1 MPVTQPLLAVKGLK
15 TYFHTFAGVIKAVDG
30 VDLTLGTGEIV
41 GVVGESGGGKSV
53 LGFSIIGLIDPPGRI
68 DAGEIWFDGRRLDSL
83 GEDQLRSVRGKDITM
98 IFQDPMTSLNPLYTI
113 QDQMEEV
120 MKLHDRLSAGQ
131 RRQRCIQLLKEVG
144 IPEPES
150 RLRNYPHQFSGGM
163 RQRVIIAIALALH
176 PKLVIADEPTT
187 ALDVTIQAQIL
198 KLMRGLVKNHQT
210 SLMLITHDLAVV
222 AEMADTILVMYCGR
236 IVERGPNRDII
247 RGSRHPYTRGLL
259 ASIPKMTGHQRRLQQ
274 IPGMVPDVR
283 SLPPGCSFAPRC
295 EFARG
300 RCRAEAPRLAGMGS
314 GHEVAC
320 HFPLKG

>member
-1 MPVTQPLLAVKGLK
+1 MAQPLLTVKGLK
-15 TYFHTFAGVIKAVDG
+15 THFHTFSGVIPAVDG
-30 VDLTLGTGEIV
+30 VDVALSQGEIL

-68 DAGEIWFDGRRLDSL
+68 AAGEVWFDGRRLDNQS
-83 GEDQLRSVRGKDITM
+83 EEQLRRVRGKDITM

-120 MKLHDRLSAGQ
+120 MRLHDTLNAGQ

-144 IPEPES
+144 IPEPDS
-150 RLRNYPHQFSGGM
+150 RLKNYPHQFSGGM
-163 RQRVIIAIALALH
+163 RQRVIIAIALASR

-198 KLMRGLVKNHQT
+198 KLMRRLVKEHRT
-210 SLMLITHDLAVV
+210 ALILITHDLAVV
-222 AEMADTILVMYCGR
+222 AQMADTTLVMYCGR
-236 IVERGPNRDII
+236 VLEHGRTRDII

-259 ASIPKMTGHQRRLQQ
+259 ASIPKMTGGERRLQQ
-274 IPGMVPDVR
+274 IPGVVPDVR
-283 SLPPGCSFAPRC
+283 RLPPGCTFEPRC
-295 EFARG
+295 GFSRG
-300 RCRAEAPRLAGMGS
+300 RCRTEEPRLIERSA

-320 HFPLKG
+320 HFPLEG

>member
-1 MPVTQPLLAVKGLK
+1 MAHPLLAVKGLK
-15 TYFHTFAGVIKAVDG
+15 THFHTFAGVIKAVDG
-30 VDLTLGTGEIV
+30 VDFALGQGEII

-68 DAGEIWFDGRRLDSL
+68 EAGEIWFDGRRLDNL
-83 GEDQLRSVRGKDITM
+83 GEEQMRKIRGKDITM

-120 MKLHDRLSAGQ
+120 MKLHDNLNASQ
-131 RRQRCIQLLKEVG
+131 RRHRCIQLLKEVG

-150 RLRNYPHQFSGGM
+150 RLKNYPHQFSGGM
-163 RQRVIIAIALALH
+163 RQRVIIAIALASH

-198 KLMRGLVKNHQT
+198 KMMRGLVKDHQT

-222 AEMADTILVMYCGR
+222 AEMADTIMVMYCGR
-236 IVERGPNRDII
+236 IVERGRNSDII
-247 RGSRHPYTRGLL
+247 RSSRHPYTRGLL
-259 ASIPKMTGHQRRLQQ
+259 ASIPKMTGNQRRLQQ

-295 EFARG
+295 GFAQD
-300 RCRAEAPRLAGMGS
+300 RCRAEAPRLIEAGA
-314 GHEVAC
+314 GHDVAC
-320 HFPLKG
+320 HFPLER

>member
-1 MPVTQPLLAVKGLK
+1 MARPLLAVQGLK
-15 TYFHTFAGVIKAVDG
+15 THFHTFAGVIKAVDG
-30 VDLTLGTGEIV
+30 VDFALGQGEII

-53 LGFSIIGLIDPPGRI
+53 LGFSIIGLIDPPGRLE
-68 DAGEIWFDGRRLDSL
+68 AGEIWFDGRRLDNL
-83 GEDQLRSVRGKDITM
+83 GEEQLRKIRGKDITM

-120 MKLHDRLSAGQ
+120 MKLHDNLNASQ

-150 RLRNYPHQFSGGM
+150 RLKNYPHQFSGGM
-163 RQRVIIAIALALH
+163 RQRVIIAIALTLH

-198 KLMRGLVKNHQT
+198 KMMRGLVKDHQT

-222 AEMADTILVMYCGR
+222 AEMADTIIVMYCGR
-236 IVERGPNRDII
+236 IVERGRNSDII

-295 EFARG
+295 EFSQD
-300 RCRAEAPRLAGMGS
+300 RCRAEAPRLIGVDAE
-314 GHEVAC
+314 HDVAC
-320 HFPLKG
+320 HFPRER

>member
-1 MPVTQPLLAVKGLK
+1 MARPLLAVQGLK
-15 TYFHTFAGVIKAVDG
+15 THFHTFAGVIKAVDG
-30 VDLTLGTGEIV
+30 VDFALGQGEII

-53 LGFSIIGLIDPPGRI
+53 LGFSIIGLIDPPGRLE
-68 DAGEIWFDGRRLDSL
+68 AGEIWFDGRRLDNL
-83 GEDQLRSVRGKDITM
+83 GEEQLRKIRGKDITM

-120 MKLHDRLSAGQ
+120 MKLHDNLNASQ

-150 RLRNYPHQFSGGM
+150 RLKNYPHQFSGGM
-163 RQRVIIAIALALH
+163 RQRVIIAIALTLH

-198 KLMRGLVKNHQT
+198 KMMRGLVKDHQT

-222 AEMADTILVMYCGR
+222 AEMADTIIVMYCGR
-236 IVERGPNRDII
+236 IVERGRNSDII

-259 ASIPKMTGHQRRLQQ
+259 ASIPKMTGNQRRLRQ

-295 EFARG
+295 EFAQD
-300 RCRAEAPRLAGMGS
+300 RCRAEAPRLIGADAE
-314 GHEVAC
+314 HDVAC
-320 HFPLKG
+320 HFPRER